1 MTYEEFV
8 RRWDALSSRKRDVWV
23 AEAVLGCRVVYVRAL
38 EGCRLVD
45 AGRGELEP
53 VLAEVPCLE
62 EHGAAASLACL
73 PEAEYVLNVVPC
85 YTAEI
90 AAAWEVVECLRRR
103 FGAVSIEVGGA
114 PEEPSCRVAVGGCVA
129 EGKAVPEAVARAAL
143 LAACVG
149 DVRDG

>member
-1 MTYEEFV
+1 
-8 RRWDALSSRKRDVWV
+8 VWV
-23 AEAVLGCRVVYVRAL
+23 AEAVLGCRAACVRAL
-38 EGCRLVD
+38 GGCCVLD
-45 AGRGELEP
+45 AGRAELAP

-73 PEAEYVLNVVPC
+73 PDAVPRCAAEVG
-85 YTAEI
+85 
-90 AAAWEVVECLRRR
+90 AARRVVEHLRRR